1 MIYIKSREEI
11 ELMRESALIV
21 SKTLGMLANEI
32 KPGVTTLYLDKL
44 AETFIRDHNAEP
56 GFLGLYDFPNTL
68 CMSPNAQVVHG
79 IPNDTPLENGDII
92 SVDCGSLKNGFY
104 GDHAYTF
111 EVGEVDEDTKK
122 LLRITRESLYK
133 GIAQFRAGN
142 RVGDV
147 GFAVQQ
153 YTEAQGYG
161 VVRELVGHGLGR
173 VMHEDP
179 EMPNYGRRGRGKQ
192 FKEGMVVAIEPMIN
206 LGTHRIKQLRDGWT
220 ILTADSQ
227 PSAHFEHD
235 IAIVEG
241 KPELL
246 STFKYVHKALGI
258 ESDEEEAFRKVPL
271 VV

>member
-1 MIYIKSREEI
+1 MITIKTPEEI

-21 SKTLGMLANEI
+21 SKTLGLLAKEV

-44 AETFIRDHNAEP
+44 AEEFIRDHGAIP

-79 IPNDTPLENGDII
+79 IPNNDVLIEGDII
-92 SVDCGSLKNGFY
+92 SIDCGALKNGFY

-111 EVGEVDEDTKK
+111 KVGEVAPEVQK
-122 LLRITRESLYK
+122 LLQVTKESLYE
-133 GIAQFRAGN
+133 GIREFKAGN

-147 GFAVQQ
+147 GYAIQKHA
-153 YTEAQGYG
+153 EDNGYG

-179 EMPNYGRRGRGKQ
+179 EMPNYGKRGRGKK
-192 FKEGMVVAIEPMIN
+192 FSEGMVVAIEPMIN
-206 LGTHRIKQLRDGWT
+206 MGTKSIKQLNDGWT
-220 ILTADSQ
+220 ILTKDGK

-235 IAIVEG
+235 VAIVNG

-246 STFKYVHKALGI
+246 STFKYVNEALGI
-258 ESDEEEAFRKVPL
+258 VTNEEDPFRQ
-271 VV
+271 